1 MMNNLILPDR
11 QRETDELFMREA
23 LAEATKAAREGEVPI
38 GAVIVRNDEII
49 AKAHNEIEKTN
60 NQLKHAE
67 MIAIE
72 NASNALT
79 DWRFNNLD
87 IYVTI
92 EPCLMCMGA
101 ILLHRFKRL
110 IYGAPNKITG
120 AFSGPCNIAGL
131 DSNKI
136 KTIIINGILEEKALN
151 LIKGFFDKL
160 RS

>member
-1 MMNNLILPDR
+1 MKVALG
-11 QRETDELFMREA
+11 EA
-23 LAEATKAAREGEVPI
+23 EIAKEEGEVPI
-38 GAVIVRNDEII
+38 GAVIVRDEEII
-49 AKAHNEIEKTN
+49 AKAHNEVEKTS

-67 MIAIE
+67 IIAIE
-72 NASNALT
+72 SASNVLK
-79 DWRFNNLD
+79 DWRFNDLD

-120 AFSGPCNIAGL
+120 AFSGPYNIAGL
-131 DSNKI
+131 ESNKI

>member
-1 MMNNLILPDR
+1 MNYEFFMKVAL
-11 QRETDELFMREA
+11 DE
-23 LAEATKAAREGEVPI
+23 AEIARDEGEVPI
-38 GAVIVRNDEII
+38 GVVIVRNEEII

-67 MIAIE
+67 IIAIE
-72 NASNALT
+72 NASNALK

-120 AFSGPCNIAGL
+120 AFSGPYSIANL

-136 KTIIINGILEEKALN
+136 IIISGILEEDALN

>member
-1 MMNNLILPDR
+1 MNYEYFMKVAL
-11 QRETDELFMREA
+11 DE
-23 LAEATKAAREGEVPI
+23 AEIAGEEGEVPI
-38 GAVIVRNDEII
+38 GAVIVKNEEII
-49 AKAHNEIEKTN
+49 AKAHNEVEKTN

-67 MIAIE
+67 IIAIE
-72 NASNALT
+72 SASNVLK
-79 DWRFNNLD
+79 DWRFNDLD

-120 AFSGPCNIAGL
+120 AFSGPYNIAGL
-131 DSNKI
+131 ESNKI

>member
-1 MMNNLILPDR
+1 MNYEFFMKVAL
-11 QRETDELFMREA
+11 DE
-23 LAEATKAAREGEVPI
+23 AEIARDEGEVPI

-72 NASNALT
+72 NASNALK

-120 AFSGPCNIAGL
+120 AFSGPCNIANI
-131 DSNKI
+131 DSDKI
-136 KTIIINGILEEKALN
+136 KTIIINGILEKDALN

>member
-1 MMNNLILPDR
+1 MNYEYFMKVALDEAEIA
-11 QRETDELFMREA
+11 RE
-23 LAEATKAAREGEVPI
+23 EGEVPI
-38 GAVIVRNDEII
+38 GAVIVGRDEII
-49 AKAHNEIEKTN
+49 ARAHNEVEKTN

-72 NASNALT
+72 NASNVLK

-120 AFSGPCNIAGL
+120 VFSGPYSIANL

-136 KTIIINGILEEKALN
+136 KTIIISGILDEEALN

>member
-1 MMNNLILPDR
+1 MKVAL
-11 QRETDELFMREA
+11 DE
-23 LAEATKAAREGEVPI
+23 AEIARDEGEVPI
-38 GAVIVRNDEII
+38 GAVIVRNEEII
-49 AKAHNEIEKTN
+49 AKTHNEIEKTN

-67 MIAIE
+67 IIAIE
-72 NASNALT
+72 SASNVLK
-79 DWRFNNLD
+79 DWRFNDLD

-120 AFSGPCNIAGL
+120 AFSGPYNIAGL
-131 DSNKI
+131 ESNKI